1 MTIDAPVI
9 DKKKVTS
16 KLPKEPSRYNVIVC
30 NDNVTPVEF
39 VVAMLI
45 SVFNQSEGEA
55 MSLTLKVH
63 NEGSAVA
70 GTYTHEIAEQKAV
83 DATNLARSHGYPLV
97 VKVEQ
102 E

>member
-1 MTIDAPVI
+1 MTTEAPVI

-30 NDNVTPVEF
+30 NDNVTPIEF

-45 SVFNQSEGEA
+45 AVFNQSESEA
-55 MSLTLKVH
+55 FNLTLKVH
-63 NEGSAVA
+63 NDGSAVA
-70 GTYTHEIAEQKAV
+70 GTYTYEVAEQKAL
-83 DATNLARSHGYPLV
+83 DATNMARTNGYPLV

-102 E
+102 V

>member
-1 MTIDAPVI
+1 MTTEAPVI

-30 NDNVTPVEF
+30 NDNVTPIEF

-55 MSLTLKVH
+55 LNLTLKVH
-63 NEGSAVA
+63 NDGSAVA
-70 GTYTHEIAEQKAV
+70 GTYTYEIAEQKAL
-83 DATNLARSHGYPLV
+83 DATNMARANGYPLV